1 MPDNSTINY
10 YDKNALDYFNK
21 TCKIDMSANCER
33 FCRYVKPGGCIID
46 IGAGSGRDLRYFKAH
61 GYDVEGIDAFKE
73 LCQVASAY
81 ADAQVINISVS
92 EWVPSHRYDG
102 VWANASILH
111 LPQTEIAG
119 FFKKLPVILN
129 PSGAAYISMKT
140 GIDSG
145 YDIYGRYFTGIT
157 EQELREFVT
166 AENELKITEI
176 WYSADALQ
184 RDDVSWI
191 NIIVQNNIQH

>member
-1 MPDNSTINY
+1 MPDDSTINY

-46 IGAGSGRDLRYFKAH
+46 IGAGSGRDMRYFKAQ
-61 GYDVEGIDAFKE
+61 GYEVEGIDASKE

-81 ADAQVINISVS
+81 ADAQVINIPVS
-92 EWVPSHRYDG
+92 EWIPSHRYDG

-111 LPQTEIAG
+111 LSQTEIAG
-119 FFKKLPVILN
+119 FFKKLPMILN

-140 GIDSG
+140 GINSG
-145 YDIYGRYFTGIT
+145 YDTYGRYFTGIT
-157 EQELREFVT
+157 EQELREFVI
-166 AENELKITEI
+166 AESKLKITEI
-176 WYSADALQ
+176 WYSVDALQ
-184 RDDVSWI
+184 RDDVNWI
-191 NIIVQNNIQH
+191 NIIVRNNP

>member
-10 YDKNALDYFNK
+10 YNKNALEYFNK

-46 IGAGSGRDLRYFKAH
+46 IGAGSGRDMRYFKTH
-61 GYDVEGIDAFKE
+61 GYEVEGIDASGE
-73 LCQVASAY
+73 LCRIASAY
-81 ADAQVINISVS
+81 AEAQVLNIPVS
-92 EWVPSHRYDG
+92 EWIPSHRYDG

-111 LPQTEIAG
+111 LPRTEIAG
-119 FFKKLPVILN
+119 FFNKLPVILN

-145 YDIYGRYFTGIT
+145 YDDAGRYFTAIT

-166 AENELKITEI
+166 EENGLKITEI

-184 RDDVSWI
+184 RDNVNWI
-191 NIIVQNNIQH
+191 NIILQNNP